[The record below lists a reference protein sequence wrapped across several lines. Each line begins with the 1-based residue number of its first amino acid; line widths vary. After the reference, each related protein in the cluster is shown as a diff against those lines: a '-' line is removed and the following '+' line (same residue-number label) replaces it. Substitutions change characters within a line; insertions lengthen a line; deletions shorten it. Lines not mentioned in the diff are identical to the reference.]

1 MSKSVKNYKLG
12 WLPDLPD
19 FRDYTVEHTL
29 IFPELK
35 SQGVQSPIATM
46 VGKLKTLESDE
57 TKIPTNADFRDWCS
71 PIENQGDIGSC
82 TANAAVGLV
91 EYFERRS
98 FGKYVD
104 ASRLFLYKV
113 TRTLIGFKGDSGA
126 YLRSTIGALTIFGLV
141 PEKYWPYNVNNFDT
155 EPSAFCYS
163 FADNYKTVQY
173 YRLDPP
179 NTTTKVLLDRIKSF
193 IASGIPSIFGF
204 TVYDSIEQ
212 ATSDGKIPFPSNNEK
227 ILGGHAVMAVG
238 YDDNLVIENNYSK
251 NKTVGAILIRN
262 SWGEDWGENGYGWLP
277 YEYISKELAIDWWL
291 ILKNDWIDTGE
302 FGF

>member
-1 MSKSVKNYKLG
+1 MSESVKKYKLG

-35 SQGVQSPIATM
+35 RQGVQSPISTM
-46 VGKLKTLESDE
+46 VENLKTLENDE
-57 TKIPTNADFRDWCS
+57 AKIPASADFRNLCS
-71 PIENQGDIGSC
+71 PIENQGEIGSC

-91 EYFERRS
+91 EYFERRA
-98 FGKYVD
+98 FGKYID

-113 TRTLIGFKGDSGA
+113 TRTLLGFNGDTGA

-141 PEKYWPYNVNNFDT
+141 PEKYWPYDVNKFDD

-163 FADNYKTVQY
+163 FADKYKTLQY

-179 NTTTKVLLDRIKSF
+179 STTTEVLLNRIRSF

-212 ATSDGKIPFPSNNEK
+212 ASSDGKIPFPSNKEQV
-227 ILGGHAVMAVG
+227 LGGHAVMAVG
-238 YDDNLVIENNYSK
+238 YDDNLVIENKFSN
-251 NKTVGAILIRN
+251 NKTVGALLIRN
-262 SWGEDWGENGYGWLP
+262 SWGEDWGEKGYGWIP
-277 YEYISKELAIDWWL
+277 YEYIYKELAVDWWL
-291 ILKNDWIDTGE
+291 ILKNEWIDSGE

>member
-1 MSKSVKNYKLG
+1 MSESVKNYKLG

-35 SQGVQSPIATM
+35 NQGVQSPISTM
-46 VGKLKTLESDE
+46 VEKLKTLELDE
-57 TKIPTNADFRDWCS
+57 TKIPTSADFRNWCS
-71 PIENQGDIGSC
+71 PIENQGVIGSC

-91 EYFERRS
+91 EYFERRA
-98 FGKYVD
+98 FGKHID

-113 TRTLIGFKGDSGA
+113 TRTLLGFNGDTGA

-141 PEKYWPYNVNNFDT
+141 PEKYWPYNVNKFDA

-179 NTTTKVLLDRIKSF
+179 NTTTEVLLNRIKSY
-193 IASGIPSIFGF
+193 IASGVPSIFGF

-212 ATSDGKIPFPSNNEK
+212 ATSDGKIPFPSNNEVV
-227 ILGGHAVMAVG
+227 LGGHAVMAVG
-238 YDDNLVIENNYSK
+238 YDDNLVIENKHSNS
-251 NKTVGAILIRN
+251 KTVGALLIRN
-262 SWGEDWGENGYGWLP
+262 SWGEDWGEKGYGWLP

-291 ILKNDWIDTGE
+291 ILKNEWIDTGE